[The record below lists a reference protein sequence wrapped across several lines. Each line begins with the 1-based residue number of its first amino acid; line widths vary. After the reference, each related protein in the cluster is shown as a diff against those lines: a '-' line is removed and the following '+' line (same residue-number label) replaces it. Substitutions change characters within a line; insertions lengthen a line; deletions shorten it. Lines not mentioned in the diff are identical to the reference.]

1 VANDPAEDET
11 STPAAVRRA
20 GRPPG
25 PTAQGE
31 ASRALLVDAAAA
43 VFARLGYDRARMAD
57 IVEASG
63 LSKGAVYFY
72 FDSKEALAVAVLAA
86 RQERWISGVAQLL
99 SQADPGLPRV
109 RALLPAM
116 LTLHRSDPDA
126 WVISRLSQNLAQ
138 LEATREVAATSMRRW
153 IDLVAE
159 VIQGAGTPPDVDARE
174 LATVLVG
181 AFDGLKMVIDV
192 VDSDPATAQQE
203 LARGGQLLERMLMS
217 TIAP

>member
-1 VANDPAEDET
+1 MANDPAEDDK
-11 STPAAVRRA
+11 STPTAVRRA

-25 PTAQGE
+25 PTAQGD
-31 ASRALLVDAAAA
+31 ASRTLLVDAAAT

-86 RQERWISGVAQLL
+86 RQERWISGATQLL
-99 SQADPGLPRV
+99 SHAEPGLPRV

-116 LTLHRSDPDA
+116 LTLHHSDPDA

-153 IDLVAE
+153 IDLIAD
-159 VIQGAGTPPDVDARE
+159 VIESAGPPHGVDARE

-181 AFDGLKMVIDV
+181 GFDGLKMVIDV
-192 VDSDPATAQQE
+192 VDSNPATAQEE